1 MGLRKDEVHSGV
13 TVENFPEGTSEPNEH
28 IEISQ
33 EIWLHVRIRGFLSH
47 SILSTKTGTV
57 PGKAGKYF

>member
-1 MGLRKDEVHSGV
+1 MGLRKDKVHSGV
-13 TVENFPEGTSEPNEH
+13 IVQSFPEGTSEPDKH

-57 PGKAGKYF
+57 PGKAGK

>member
-1 MGLRKDEVHSGV
+1 MGLRKDKVHSRV
-13 TVENFPEGTSEPNEH
+13 IVQNFPEGTSEPDEH

-47 SILSTKTGTV
+47 SILNTKTGTF
-57 PGKAGKYF
+57 PGKAGK